1 MISYYSPKTNRN
13 AILGSGE
20 ATSSLTTQEVGN
32 PTILHEVTH
41 QAAFKR
47 GIHRRCCPSP
57 RWISEG
63 LSTLLESQDKRSTCS
78 RSYKDRINPRMLEA
92 LAKK

>member
-1 MISYYSPKTNRN
+1 MISYYSPRTNRN

-41 QAAFKR
+41 QAAFNR
-47 GIHRRCCPSP
+47 GTTAAAAHRRDGSAKDCQPF
-57 RWISEG
+57 WN
-63 LSTLLESQDKRSTCS
+63 QRSTCS

-92 LAKK
+92 LAEK

>member
-1 MISYYSPKTNRN
+1 MGDRLTSRMISYYSPKTNRN

-41 QAAFKR
+41 QAAFNR

-63 LSTLLESQDKRSTCS
+63 LSTLLESAVHMFPILQRS
-78 RSYKDRINPRMLEA
+78 DQPA
-92 LAKK
+92 DA

>member
-1 MISYYSPKTNRN
+1 MISYYSPRTNRN

-41 QAAFKR
+41 QAAFNR
-47 GIHRRCCPSP
+47 GTTAAAAHRRDGSAKDCQPFWNH
-57 RWISEG
+57 RISG
-63 LSTLLESQDKRSTCS
+63 PHVPDPTKIGSTRGCLKR
-78 RSYKDRINPRMLEA
+78 
-92 LAKK
+92 